1 MKTPT
6 ILIIDD
12 DVVLLA
18 RLATQLKEAGYETVQ
33 TTSVRQ
39 AEHVLDSATVD
50 LALLEPAI
58 DRRAGWEFL
67 PRLAARAPTIVI
79 SGDGLEED
87 VVRGFDAGAVDYLT
101 KPFRIGELLA
111 RLRTQLK
118 VRSTHEI
125 AHSQDSP
132 STAPIEP
139 AASPATASGVIDLG
153 DDDEIADDTT
163 AATATMRDRHSEAEG
178 STKRLR
184 RARPSDDEEEAVF
197 IPHAE
202 ERGLIADHASMP
214 VDELRVAELEQL
226 PLGARLR
233 AARQR
238 RRITLVQA
246 ELDTKIRMSYIQ
258 AMEEEK
264 FSLLPQGAMTEAM
277 VKTYAAYLGLNVTH
291 ALEEYRQRHYAA
303 PVEPLFALGGSS
315 LPRPAPPW
323 WVWAAVVL
331 LALVIGIGGILA
343 IDPAGVAALGERARM
358 LFAPPTATPTPTL
371 TPTFSPTAT
380 FTPTATSS
388 PTPTET
394 ATPVPTAEPTVT
406 PAPAATPSPTARPRP
421 TARPQPTPAPPTPEP
436 PTPEPPTPEP
446 PTPEPPT
453 PEPPP
458 VQP

>member
-1 MKTPT
+1 MSISHEMPT
-6 ILIIDD
+6 ILIVDD

-18 RLATQLKEAGYETVQ
+18 RLATQLKEAGYETIQ
-33 TTSVRQ
+33 ATSVRQ
-39 AEHVLDSATVD
+39 AEHALDSATVD
-50 LALLEPAI
+50 LALLEPTI
-58 DRRAGWEFL
+58 DYQSGWTFL
-67 PRLAARAPTIVI
+67 PHLAARAPTIVI

-87 VVRGFDAGAVDYLT
+87 VVRGLDAGAVDYLT
-101 KPFRIGELLA
+101 KPFRTGELLA
-111 RLRTQLK
+111 RVRAQLK
-118 VRSTHEI
+118 LRSTHEI
-125 AHSQDSP
+125 AHAQDAP
-132 STAPIEP
+132 STAGVEP
-139 AASPATASGVIDLG
+139 AASAATTSRVIDLG
-153 DDDEIADDTT
+153 DDDDIAAGTST
-163 AATATMRDRHSEAEG
+163 VAANMRDRHVG
-178 STKRLR
+178 SQSSTERLR
-184 RARPSDDEEEAVF
+184 RAHPPDDDEEAVF

-202 ERGLIADHASMP
+202 ERGLIADHTSMP

-264 FSLLPQGAMTEAM
+264 FSLLPHGAMTEGM

-291 ALEEYRQRHYAA
+291 ALEEYRQRHYTA
-303 PVEPLFALGGSS
+303 PVEPLFALGGAS
-315 LPRPAPPW
+315 LPRSAPPW

-331 LALVIGIGGILA
+331 LALVTGIGGILA
-343 IDPAGVAALGERARM
+343 IDPAGVAALGERART
-358 LFAPPTATPTPTL
+358 LFAPSTATPTPTL

-380 FTPTATSS
+380 FTPTVTPS

-394 ATPVPTAEPTVT
+394 VTPSPTAEPTVT
-406 PAPAATPSPTARPRP
+406 PEPTATPSPTARPRP
-421 TARPQPTPAPPTPEP
+421 TARPQPTPV
-436 PTPEPPTPEP
+436 PPTPEP

>member
-1 MKTPT
+1 
-6 ILIIDD
+6 
-12 DVVLLA
+12 
-18 RLATQLKEAGYETVQ
+18 
-33 TTSVRQ
+33 
-39 AEHVLDSATVD
+39 VLDSATVD

-163 AATATMRDRHSEAEG
+163 AAAATMRDRHSESEG

-258 AMEEEK
+258 AIEEEK

>member
-12 DVVLLA
+12 DIVLLA

-33 TTSVRQ
+33 ATSVRQ
-39 AEHVLDSATVD
+39 AEYVLDSATVD

-58 DRRAGWEFL
+58 DRQAGWEFL
-67 PRLAARAPTIVI
+67 PRLAARTPTIVI

-87 VVRGFDAGAVDYLT
+87 VVRGLDAGAVDYLT
-101 KPFRIGELLA
+101 KPFRTGELLA
-111 RLRTQLK
+111 RLRAHLK
-118 VRSTHEI
+118 SRSTHEI
-125 AHSQDSP
+125 VPSQDTS
-132 STAPIEP
+132 STTPTAS
-139 AASPATASGVIDLG
+139 AASPATASRVIDLG

-258 AMEEEK
+258 AIEEEK

-371 TPTFSPTAT
+371 MPTFSPTAT
-380 FTPTATSS
+380 FTPTVTPS
-388 PTPTET
+388 PTPTST
-394 ATPVPTAEPTVT
+394 ATPSPTAEPTATLEPTV
-406 PAPAATPSPTARPRP
+406 TPSPTARPRP

-436 PTPEPPTPEP
+436 PTPEPPI
-446 PTPEPPT
+446 PEPPT